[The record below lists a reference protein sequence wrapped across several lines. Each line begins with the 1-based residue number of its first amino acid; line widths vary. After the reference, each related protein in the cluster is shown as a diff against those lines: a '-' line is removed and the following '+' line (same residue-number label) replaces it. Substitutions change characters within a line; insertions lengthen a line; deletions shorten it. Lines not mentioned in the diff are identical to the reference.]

1 MLPDM
6 PRPEGRVLVRTRA
19 LIVVIGVAWLLP
31 NALHAQ
37 LGSLTP
43 LDTSGQLTYYIAE
56 AQAES
61 RYQPG
66 DRQLALWALAAWAR
80 SSNGAL
86 RFEEA
91 PETTALIHIHW
102 VPASAGQYGEVR
114 PLMVNG
120 RRGAA
125 VYVRPDT
132 DALGPDIARLA
143 RKDPLLRDT
152 IVYLTCLHEL
162 GHALGLDHTAEYRDI
177 MYFFGYGG
185 DIPEFFMRYRR
196 QLSSRDDI
204 ARTAGLSDGDVT
216 ALRKLYPR

>member
-1 MLPDM
+1 MHRASTLA
-6 PRPEGRVLVRTRA
+6 GRRAVARTWA
-19 LIVVIGVAWLLP
+19 LILVLGVAWLLP
-31 NALHAQ
+31 SVLHAQ
-37 LGSLTP
+37 LGTLTP
-43 LDTSGQLTYYIAE
+43 LDASGRITYFIAE
-56 AQAES
+56 AEAGS

-66 DRQLALWALAAWAR
+66 DRQLAVWALDAWAR

-91 PETTALIHIHW
+91 PETTALVQIYW
-102 VPASAGQYGEVR
+102 VPASAGQYGEVQ
-114 PLMVNG
+114 PMLLDG

-143 RKDPLLRDT
+143 RKDPLVRDT

-162 GHALGLDHTAEYRDI
+162 GHALGLEHTAEYRDI

-185 DIPEFFMRYRR
+185 DVPEFFMRYRR

-204 ARTAGLSDGDVT
+204 ARVAGLSEADVRT
-216 ALRKLYPR
+216 LRGLYRR